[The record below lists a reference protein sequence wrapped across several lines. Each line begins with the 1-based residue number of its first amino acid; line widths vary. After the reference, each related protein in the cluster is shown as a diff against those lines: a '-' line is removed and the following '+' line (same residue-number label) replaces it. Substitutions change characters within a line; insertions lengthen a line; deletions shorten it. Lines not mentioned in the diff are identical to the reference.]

1 VEARATS
8 SGLIAA
14 AKFRGPGRR
23 GPGWQGIGIGGG
35 DRWIALDDETWN
47 VLVSQPV
54 VAESELRI
62 LDAAKRCVERWGFER
77 LTVDDIA
84 AEAGVSRAT
93 LYRIFPGGK
102 DVLFEALR
110 VRERAE
116 FFDELTA
123 EVADVDDF
131 EDLVVRLVVTA
142 TRALRDDDHLALMLA
157 SAPGEILV
165 ELTAAGVPRIVAT
178 ATDYLAPLLK
188 PHLDDADTATPFIE
202 LLVRVTLSYF
212 LAPSDHV
219 DLGDPD
225 SARSFLGPAITLLST
240 RTTEPS

>member
-1 VEARATS
+1 M
-8 SGLIAA
+8 
-14 AKFRGPGRR
+14 
-23 GPGWQGIGIGGG
+23 
-35 DRWIALDDETWN
+35 
-47 VLVSQPV
+47 
-54 VAESELRI
+54 AESELRI
-62 LDAAKRCVERWGFER
+62 LDAAKRCAERWGFER